1 MSDEPT
7 MTTDPAAQPGP
18 TTGVRALTADEFS
31 LSASVGGVRGAIEAM
46 LPGLV
51 FVVVYVITRE
61 LSPALYSSLGVALVA
76 VAARLIQRTPV
87 TQAFSGLLGVAI
99 GVFWAWKSGDATDY
113 FAYGLWT
120 NGAYL
125 AVLLVTVLLGWPVV
139 GVVVEA
145 LKSGFGM
152 TAGVPTAPTAATAPA
167 DGSDTAS
174 AELAEVE
181 VEANAAADAE
191 PDAPAAPLWSTAWR
205 KDSALMRRYTIATWL
220 WIAMF
225 ALRLGVQLP
234 LYLSSSVGWLGT
246 ARLVMGI
253 PLWGLVLWATWVL
266 VRQPAVRAAQP
277 GTHLA
282 P

>member
-1 MSDEPT
+1 
-7 MTTDPAAQPGP
+7 MTTDPAAPAAQPSP
-18 TTGVRALTADEFS
+18 STGVRALTAQEFS
-31 LSASVGGVRGAIEAM
+31 LSDSVGGVRGAIEAM

-61 LSPALYSSLGVALVA
+61 LTPALYSSLGVALLAVA
-76 VAARLIQRTPV
+76 VRLVQRTPV

-139 GVVVEA
+139 GVVVEG
-145 LKSGFGM
+145 LKSGFGPS
-152 TAGVPTAPTAATAPA
+152 A
-167 DGSDTAS
+167 AS
-174 AELAEVE
+174 ADPAPHEPAE
-181 VEANAAADAE
+181 AAQ
-191 PDAPAAPLWSTAWR
+191 AAPLWSTAWR
-205 KDSALMRRYTIATWL
+205 KDRALMRRYTIATWL

-234 LYLSSSVGWLGT
+234 LYLNSSVGWLGT

-266 VRQPAVRAAQP
+266 VRRPAVHAAQP
-277 GTHLA
+277 AGHHV

>member
-1 MSDEPT
+1 
-7 MTTDPAAQPGP
+7 MTTDPAAQPSSS
-18 TTGVRALTADEFS
+18 TGVRALTAQEFS
-31 LSASVGGVRGAIEAM
+31 LSASVGGVRGAVEAM

-61 LSPALYSSLGVALVA
+61 LSPALYSSLGVALLA
-76 VAARLIQRTPV
+76 VAARLVQRTPM

-125 AVLLVTVLLGWPVV
+125 VVLLVTVLLGWPVV
-139 GVVVEA
+139 GVVVEG
-145 LKSGFGM
+145 LKSGFGLS
-152 TAGVPTAPTAATAPA
+152 AGAPPA
-167 DGSDTAS
+167 QRAS
-174 AELAEVE
+174 AGTD
-181 VEANAAADAE
+181 AASSDLYTHGDAPE
-191 PDAPAAPLWSTAWR
+191 GERPAAPLWSTAWR
-205 KDSALMRRYTIATWL
+205 TDRALMRRYTIATWL

-225 ALRLGVQLP
+225 AVRLAVQVP

-266 VRQPAVRAAQP
+266 VRQPAARAAQP
-277 GTHLA
+277 GTHPAL
-282 P
+282 

>member
-1 MSDEPT
+1 
-7 MTTDPAAQPGP
+7 MTTDPAAPAAQPSP
-18 TTGVRALTADEFS
+18 STGVRALTAQEFS
-31 LSASVGGVRGAIEAM
+31 LSDSVGGVRGAIEAM

-61 LSPALYSSLGVALVA
+61 LSPALYSSLGVALLA
-76 VAARLIQRTPV
+76 VAARLVQRTPV

-125 AVLLVTVLLGWPVV
+125 AVLLVTVLIGWPVV
-139 GVVVEA
+139 GVVVEG
-145 LKSGFGM
+145 LKAGFGLS
-152 TAGVPTAPTAATAPA
+152 AG
-167 DGSDTAS
+167 
-174 AELAEVE
+174 
-181 VEANAAADAE
+181 
-191 PDAPAAPLWSTAWR
+191 APAADPQTPSTPSSAEAAASSDTTEATTDTAQAGSLWSTAWR
-205 KDSALMRRYTIATWL
+205 KDRVLMRRYTIATWL

-234 LYLSSSVGWLGT
+234 LYLNSSVGWLGT

-266 VRQPAVRAAQP
+266 VRRPAVHAAQP
-277 GTHLA
+277 AGHHV

>member
-1 MSDEPT
+1 

-18 TTGVRALTADEFS
+18 STGVRALTAEEFS
-31 LSASVGGVRGAIEAM
+31 LSASVGGVRGALEAM

-61 LSPALYSSLGVALVA
+61 LSPALYSSLGVALLA
-76 VAARLIQRTPV
+76 VAARLVQRTPV
-87 TQAFSGLLGVAI
+87 TQAFSGLLGVGI

-125 AVLLVTVLLGWPVV
+125 AVLVVTVLLGWPVV
-139 GVVVEA
+139 GVVVEG
-145 LKSGFGM
+145 LRSGFGLA
-152 TAGVPTAPTAATAPA
+152 AGAPA
-167 DGSDTAS
+167 AGGTSAASSSSASSDEVETETAS
-174 AELAEVE
+174 AEVDTE
-181 VEANAAADAE
+181 
-191 PDAPAAPLWSTAWR
+191 APAPVWSTAWR
-205 KDSALMRRYTIATWL
+205 KDRALVRRYTIATWL

-225 ALRLGVQLP
+225 ALRLAVQLP
-234 LYLSSSVGWLGT
+234 LYLSDSVGWLGT

-253 PLWGLVLWATWVL
+253 PLWALVLWATWVL
-266 VRQPAVRAAQP
+266 VRRPAEHAARP
-277 GTHLA
+277 GTHSV